1 MLMPL
6 HRMQGDTTMTMMS
19 FDILLLAAAA
29 LSTVVI
35 LFSVVIVGGHQGE
48 HQHAKAGVPHQP
60 HRPA

>member
-1 MLMPL
+1 
-6 HRMQGDTTMTMMS
+6 MTMMS

-35 LFSVVIVGGHQGE
+35 LFSVVIVGGHQSE

-60 HRPA
+60 HRPT